1 MEIQTHI
8 DQAILQIEAS
18 ILQLE
23 GACSGASRKVL
34 STLEAKI
41 ESTPEYSEERY
52 FWEALKLIGTHYD
65 Y

>member
-23 GACSGASRKVL
+23 GIYIGYSQDQAKAVIDQFGDRIKKYIFKV
-34 STLEAKI
+34 E
-41 ESTPEYSEERY
+41 
-52 FWEALKLIGTHYD
+52 D
-65 Y
+65 